1 MVRSVVITGVGVMTR
16 DASDQSA
23 FWNLLQTGACAPA
36 PPKQFDTNRFR
47 AKNAFATDPKLLQ
60 DSCAARVAAYRP
72 LLQIDPTPAQMACAG
87 QGLSAALEAVD
98 QAGLAPEN
106 LRQAGCAMATTSG
119 GMMDD
124 FITSMLPKNTT
135 LGSLQNQHLAP
146 ASAAEILRETLGLQG
161 PLCSFSCACV
171 SSLAAISYACSRIR
185 QGDAPIMIAGGS
197 DRMRAADFAG
207 FNALRA
213 MDRDSCR
220 PFDTTRKGMMIGDG
234 AAILVLE
241 DETHAIARGA
251 QILARLTGMGLS
263 SDSHHITSPNA
274 DGLIRAM
281 QQALAQ
287 AGRSLDDIAYVNCHG
302 TGTPLNDAAETKAL
316 TAVFGNREKRPVVSS
331 TKGSTGHLL
340 GTAGALETV
349 ATLLALRHGEVP
361 VMASTSSPED
371 TGFPMPLPG
380 TDRRLRGR
388 IAMKNS
394 LGFGGL
400 NASLIL
406 EATPASVPEGP
417 DPIHPEPALAV

>member
-16 DASDQSA
+16 DASNQSA
-23 FWNLLQTGACAPA
+23 FWDLLQTGARPPA
-36 PPKQFDTNRFR
+36 PPKQFDTCRFR
-47 AKNAFATDPKLLQ
+47 ARNAFATDPDLLH
-60 DSCAARVAAYRP
+60 DICADRVAAYRP
-72 LLQIDPTPAQMACAG
+72 LLKIKPTPEQMACAG
-87 QGLSAALEAVD
+87 HGLGATLEAID
-98 QAGLAPEN
+98 QAGLSPED
-106 LRQAGCAMATTSG
+106 LRLAGCAMATTSG

-124 FITSMLPKNTT
+124 FITATFAETKTPAPLPNH
-135 LGSLQNQHLAP
+135 HLAP

-171 SSLAAISYACSRIR
+171 SSLAAISYAFSRIR
-185 QGDAPIMIAGGS
+185 HGDAPVMITGGS
-197 DRMRAADFAG
+197 DRMREADFAG

-241 DETHAIARGA
+241 DETHATARGA
-251 QILARLTGMGLS
+251 QILARLTGLGLS

-287 AGRSLDDIAYVNCHG
+287 AGRSLNDIAYVNCHG

-316 TAVFGNREKRPVVSS
+316 TAVFAGQQQRPVISS

-349 ATLLALRHGEVP
+349 ATLLALRHGEAP
-361 VMASTSSPED
+361 VMASTLSPED

-406 EATPASVPEGP
+406 DATPATVPERP
-417 DPIHPEPALAV
+417 DTIHPEPALAI